1 MKKLLSATLLSLVA
15 SSAVAN
21 DKLSYDYMQFALVH
35 SAGELTSD
43 KTGYNL
49 DFSGSWSDSVY
60 LRLTYN
66 EQSADVW
73 ASGSKSSVSAKE
85 FDLGLGFHTPM
96 TRSTDFFAEAG
107 ILKHDAEKLLAQSTY
122 GNDEDG
128 FYAKLGFRNR
138 FSADL
143 EFSAFA
149 GYKDFDYSEYV
160 DEANHEDDSNAIYG
174 FEARYYLSTNSSLGL
189 SVSEETTGLTSNLS
203 IRYNF

>member
-1 MKKLLSATLLSLVA
+1 
-15 SSAVAN
+15 
-21 DKLSYDYMQFALVH
+21 MQFALVH

-49 DFSGSWSDSVY
+49 DFSGSWGESTY
-60 LRLTYN
+60 LRFTYN

-73 ASGSKSSVSAKE
+73 ASSLKSKTSAKE
-85 FDLGLGFHTPM
+85 FNLGFGFHAPI
-96 TRSTDFFAEAG
+96 TRSTDFITEVG
-107 ILKHDAEKLLAQSTY
+107 YLKHDGEKLLAQSTY

-128 FYAKLGFRNR
+128 FYAKFGFRNR
-138 FSADL
+138 FSADIEL
-143 EFSAFA
+143 SAFA

-174 FEARYYLSTNSSLGL
+174 FEARYYLSTNSSVGL
-189 SVSEETTGLTSNLS
+189 LISEETTGLTSNLS